1 VIFSDGMWSLQPQST
16 KNAIGASALSTGKF
30 LQTILLLL
38 CVSARLKAE
47 AGPKGS
53 PWDWQRQYPVFQPYS
68 KPEHELPHQPE
79 FLPSPRNLTVTEGE
93 EASLP
98 CRVKNLFQH
107 YTVSWIRASDVT
119 VLSVGHLTFSSDERF
134 SVLEIPRPRLSASD
148 WSLTVKNASVGDSGM
163 YECQVNTD
171 PKMNRKFHLLVKG
184 KPGNTQRDSP
194 YYSFVEKDDEKKSAL
209 PAFEE
214 THRRLKKHQDLSNE
228 EDGFPMWL
236 HDNGCIC
243 PKPQFRTH
251 RAKGS
256 VVSIPGGG
264 VQHVVQG
271 GGMILECL
279 VSGLLA
285 PPKTLHWLKG
295 GQKVSAKER
304 PGLSLETERLAT
316 SSRAVLVFGSAEVG
330 DTGNYTCVADQVTQ
344 TVLFIVTPESSL
356 PWASPLVSAN
366 NSPSNNSN
374 NFLWWLLVLVGIS
387 RVCCGSKTQI

>member
-1 VIFSDGMWSLQPQST
+1 MWTLQP
-16 KNAIGASALSTGKF
+16 
-30 LQTILLLL
+30 QTILLLL
-38 CVSARLKAE
+38 WVSARLKAE

-68 KPEHELPHQPE
+68 KPEHELPHQPQ

-134 SVLEIPRPRLSASD
+134 SVLEIPRPRLVASD
-148 WSLTVKNASVGDSGM
+148 WSLTVKNASVDDSGM

-171 PKMNRKFHLLVKG
+171 PKMNRKFHLAVKG
-184 KPGNTQRDSP
+184 KAGNTQGDSP
-194 YYSFVEKDDEKKSAL
+194 YYSLIERDDQKKSAL

-214 THRRLKKHQDLSNE
+214 THSRLKKHQDLSNQ

-251 RAKGS
+251 REKGP
-256 VVSIPGGG
+256 VITIPGGG
-264 VQHVVQG
+264 VQHIVQG
-271 GGMILECL
+271 GGMILECR

-285 PPKTLHWLKG
+285 APTTLHWLKG
-295 GQKVSAKER
+295 GQKVTAKER
-304 PGLSLETERLAT
+304 PGLSLETEKIAS
-316 SSRAVLVFGSAEVG
+316 SSRVVLVFGSAEVS
-330 DTGNYTCVADQVTQ
+330 DTGNYTCVADQATPA
-344 TVLFIVTPESSL
+344 TVLLIVTPESST
-356 PWASPLVSAN
+356 PWASPLIFS
-366 NSPSNNSN
+366 NSSSSFNSN
-374 NFLWWLLVLVGIS
+374 NLTFPLLIF
-387 RVCCGSKTQI
+387 VCLLFSTDRY

>member
-1 VIFSDGMWSLQPQST
+1 LCLQGLARCLRRMWTMQT
-16 KNAIGASALSTGKF
+16 
-30 LQTILLLL
+30 QTILLLL
-38 CVSARLKAE
+38 WATVRLKAE

-68 KPEHELPHQPE
+68 KPEHELPHQPQ
-79 FLPSPRNLTVTEGE
+79 FLPSPRNLSITEGE

-134 SVLEIPRPRLSASD
+134 SVLEIPRPRLAASD
-148 WSLTVKNASVGDSGM
+148 WSLMVKNASMEDSGM

-171 PKMNRKFHLLVKG
+171 PKMNRKFHLTVKE
-184 KPGNTQRDSP
+184 KPGKTQRDSP
-194 YYSFVEKDDEKKSAL
+194 YYSLIDKEEEKKSMV

-214 THRRLKKHQDLSNE
+214 THSRLKKHQDLTNQ

-251 RAKGS
+251 RKKGP
-256 VVSIPGGG
+256 VLSIPGGM
-264 VQHVVQG
+264 VQHVVEG
-271 GGMILECL
+271 GGMILECV
-279 VSGLLA
+279 VSRLSA

-295 GQKVSAKER
+295 GQQVTAKER
-304 PGLSLETERLAT
+304 PGLSLETERLPT
-316 SSRAVLVFGSAEVG
+316 TSRAVLVFGSSEVA
-330 DTGNYTCVADQVTQ
+330 DTGNYTCVADQATQ
-344 TVLFIVTPESSL
+344 TVLLIVSPEKL
-356 PWASPLVSAN
+356 TPWASPLVSR
-366 NSPSNNSN
+366 NSSNKLGRLVFPYFLLAFLLVSNN
-374 NFLWWLLVLVGIS
+374 L
-387 RVCCGSKTQI
+387 TAA

>member
-1 VIFSDGMWSLQPQST
+1 MTFSDGMWTLQPQ
-16 KNAIGASALSTGKF
+16 
-30 LQTILLLL
+30 TIFLLLW
-38 CVSARLKAE
+38 VSARLKAE

-68 KPEHELPHQPE
+68 KPEHELPHQPQ

-119 VLSVGHLTFSSDERF
+119 VLSVGHLTFSSDQRF

-171 PKMNRKFHLLVKG
+171 PKMNRKFHLAVKG

-194 YYSFVEKDDEKKSAL
+194 YYSFVERDDEKKLPL

-214 THRRLKKHQDLSNE
+214 THSRLKKHQDLSNQ

-251 RAKGS
+251 RGKGS

-264 VQHVVQG
+264 VQHVVEG

-295 GQKVSAKER
+295 GQKMTAKER

-316 SSRAVLVFGSAEVG
+316 SSRAVLVFGSAGVA

-344 TVLFIVTPESSL
+344 TVLFIVTPESSP
-356 PWASPLVSAN
+356 PWASPLVSTN
-366 NSPSNNSN
+366 NSPSNNSPCN
-374 NFLWWLLVLVGIS
+374 SNSFTFPLLIILGIS
-387 RVCCGSKTQI
+387 FLTAVH